1 MQNTT
6 GGWFC
11 SLYFKCKSYRAWRRK
26 LCLRQT
32 IRKKSFVNRILG
44 IDNLENVFK
53 QFHYFNSQ
61 LLHPADFQKTLLLVA
76 LGIFVIPV
84 TSVSWLKKNCCL
96 LRQAICELWKTC
108 DWLFV
113 KCSKDSEILDIYYN
127 RFVNEKV

>member
-1 MQNTT
+1 M
-6 GGWFC
+6 
-11 SLYFKCKSYRAWRRK
+11 
-26 LCLRQT
+26 RQT

-84 TSVSWLKKNCCL
+84 TSVS
-96 LRQAICELWKTC
+96 
-108 DWLFV
+108 
-113 KCSKDSEILDIYYN
+113 
-127 RFVNEKV
+127 